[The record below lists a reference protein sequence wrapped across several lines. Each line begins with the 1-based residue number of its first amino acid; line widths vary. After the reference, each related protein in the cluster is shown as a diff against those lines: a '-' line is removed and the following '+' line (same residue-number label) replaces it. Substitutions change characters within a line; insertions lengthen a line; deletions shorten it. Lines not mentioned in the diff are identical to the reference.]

1 MKIAYI
7 NTKDIERAKAVKE
20 LSKILISKW
29 NKRYENKS
37 ELSTNSTGNRKIKSI
52 TK

>member
-1 MKIAYI
+1 MKIAHI

-29 NKRYENKS
+29 NKRYENRNDTNPNLKRDQKNKS
-37 ELSTNSTGNRKIKSI
+37 A
-52 TK
+52 

>member
-1 MKIAYI
+1 MKIAHI

-29 NKRYENKS
+29 NKRYENRNDNHPNPKRDQKNKS
-37 ELSTNSTGNRKIKSI
+37 A
-52 TK
+52 